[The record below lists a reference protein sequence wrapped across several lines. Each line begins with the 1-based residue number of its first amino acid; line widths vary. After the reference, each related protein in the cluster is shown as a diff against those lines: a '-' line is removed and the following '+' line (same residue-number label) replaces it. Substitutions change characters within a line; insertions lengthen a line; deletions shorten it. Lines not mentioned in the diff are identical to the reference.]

1 MLKTLGPYVQYRV
14 SVQRVL
20 LCTFSNGSSFC
31 TFLLCRIRM
40 RIWRRLVEDEW
51 ALAFAST
58 SKNLN
63 FIAADK
69 YLCFCAQVR
78 LEFVRSIVVRGWGLW
93 EEKEIK
99 YVKKSTCQRTWTYL
113 GLGKTFPRQDTIVPR
128 LNKLTTLKWKLL
140 HFSLSFGRKYT
151 ISHNG
156 LQHLENIPMKKSQ
169 Y

>member
-1 MLKTLGPYVQYRV
+1 MYVCILFSGAARDGVRARFALNNLYMIRFYV
-14 SVQRVL
+14 RSTFYISLVL
-20 LCTFSNGSSFC
+20 LCTISNGSSFC

-78 LEFVRSIVVRGWGLW
+78 IEFVRSIVVRGWGLW

-113 GLGKTFPRQDTIVPR
+113 GLGKTFPI
-128 LNKLTTLKWKLL
+128 
-140 HFSLSFGRKYT
+140 
-151 ISHNG
+151 HNRTSP
-156 LQHLENIPMKKSQ
+156 Q
-169 Y
+169 